1 MGLTGVEGV
10 FRRCC
15 NFTLEALRHEQEAI
29 MTILD
34 VLRYD
39 PLHSWSISP
48 LRLQKMQE
56 NNEQADDAATTA
68 SAATGVSGA
77 AVGVVAGRRAA
88 NEPSEADRALTIVAK
103 KLGKALSVEATVN
116 ELIRQATDERNLA
129 VLYCGWAAYA

>member
-1 MGLTGVEGV
+1 
-10 FRRCC
+10 
-15 NFTLEALRHEQEAI
+15 

-39 PLHSWSISP
+39 PLYSWSISP

-56 NNEQADDAATTA
+56 NNEQAAAADGTA
-68 SAATGVSGA
+68 VGTNAASISGASLANEPA
-77 AVGVVAGRRAA
+77 AVGVIASRREET
-88 NEPSEADRALTIVAK
+88 EPNEADRALTVVSK

-129 VLYCGWAAYA
+129 VLFCGWAAYV